1 MRKVIDSD
9 NQFGF
14 EEDPYRREMIDR
26 IEKEWSEYAIIPPM
40 CSVDAF
46 EVMIA
51 FLDVVKDIDLQYQL
65 NKILQR
71 KSPFANFKWEVEH
84 SEYRQKWFDLRKEK
98 YIDYTMN
105 ILTLEGIDFEK

>member
-1 MRKVIDSD
+1 
-9 NQFGF
+9 
-14 EEDPYRREMIDR
+14 
-26 IEKEWSEYAIIPPM
+26 M

-71 KSPFANFKWEVEH
+71 KSPFANFKWEVEY
-84 SEYRQKWFDLRKEK
+84 SEYRQKWFDFRKEK
-98 YIDYTMN
+98 YMDYTMN